1 MHEQRT
7 TSRRWRLGAGALL
20 AVGWLAAGAAFALEA
35 GDIAPSFRA
44 PRLDGSGTLS
54 LADLHGKVVFVDF
67 WASGCAPC
75 QKSMP
80 QLDALA
86 KEFPAERFALIGV
99 NLDKDAAAA
108 RKALGKRPV
117 GYPSA
122 SDPEGGL
129 PARFGLETMPTAYLI
144 DGDGVIRYVHRG
156 FREGDI
162 EEVRERIQK
171 LLAESR

>member
-7 TSRRWRLGAGALL
+7 TSRRRRLAAAGLL
-20 AVGWLAAGAAFALEA
+20 AVGWLAAAPAQALEA
-35 GDIAPSFRA
+35 GDVAPGFRA

-67 WASGCAPC
+67 WASWCAPC

-122 SDPEGGL
+122 ADPEGSL

-162 EEVRERIQK
+162 DEVRERIQK